1 MALAAHLEGISSA
14 RSDVWERAQLAETC
28 AGEEWAEATTRSYEL
43 AVHMWNPPVKD
54 VARARDVVG
63 RALVDAILG
72 IDAESAADRAA
83 EGLDVILREEDGQ

>member
-1 MALAAHLEGISSA
+1 
-14 RSDVWERAQLAETC
+14 
-28 AGEEWAEATTRSYEL
+28 
-43 AVHMWNPPVKD
+43 MWNPPVKD